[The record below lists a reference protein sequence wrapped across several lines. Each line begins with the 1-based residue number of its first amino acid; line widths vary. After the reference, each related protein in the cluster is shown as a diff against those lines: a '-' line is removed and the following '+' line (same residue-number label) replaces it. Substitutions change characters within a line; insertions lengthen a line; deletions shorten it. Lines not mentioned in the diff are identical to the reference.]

1 MHSPII
7 YISKED
13 KQTEYTD
20 DFFKE
25 NTPSEIELTE
35 NILESDWL
43 VPDTQGYDGWHRGS
57 WNIKEIINNL
67 EFMNLTQYNTD
78 LLKITINRYN
88 INDWKKAITD
98 EIKKYSDSVEEY
110 LKKDELVPIS
120 LGIKG
125 LDYNC
130 ALDNNEFG
138 GIRFCSIG
146 EEGYLEFAMST
157 YQLLDYAHHSLMN
170 SDEKEVSFIVS
181 TKTQGDYYHF

>member
-43 VPDTQGYDGWHRGS
+43 VPDTQRFDGWHRGS
-57 WNIKEIINNL
+57 WDIKEIINDL
-67 EFMNLTQYNTD
+67 EFMKLTQYDSD

-88 INDWKKAITD
+88 INDWKKAVTD
-98 EIKKYSDSVEEY
+98 EIKKYIDSMEEY
-110 LKKDELVPIS
+110 LEKDELVPFS
-120 LGIKG
+120 HGIKG
-125 LDYNC
+125 LDPNC
-130 ALDNNEFG
+130 PLDNSECG
-138 GIRFCSIG
+138 GIRFCSIS
-146 EEGYLEFAMST
+146 EEGYLEFALST
-157 YQLLDYAHHSLMN
+157 YELLDYAHHSLMY
-170 SDEKEVSFIVS
+170 SDEEEVSFIVS
-181 TKTQGDYYHF
+181 TKTQGDYHF